1 MLKICVCQK
10 NFLPLHTSIQTKY
23 NNPKERNTMEEIKKE
38 LEQIKRTL
46 NEEARIC
53 ETMLNGNECWTE
65 VDCNVIIDLAKR
77 LNKINL

>member
-1 MLKICVCQK
+1 MSNKLLTFAHVNSNKQQPI
-10 NFLPLHTSIQTKY
+10 
-23 NNPKERNTMEEIKKE
+23 KERRKTMEDIKKE
-38 LEQIKRTL
+38 LEEIKRTL

-65 VDCNVIIDLAKR
+65 VDCNIIIDLAKR